1 MVLWMLIYLT
11 LAAVY
16 DWRDFQIPNWLNAA
30 GGVITITLCIWQ
42 GLDWSVMAAGIL
54 IPFFCCIGLFYLG
67 ALGGGDIKVLM
78 VCGIP
83 MGVSVIHLLIL
94 SFLWNGVTAVCILW
108 KHRSFRLRFSYLR
121 HYLSGCLREGRIAS
135 YENPDDE
142 SKYLHFT
149 YGIFLAYLTLIAG
162 GFL

>member
-1 MVLWMLIYLT
+1 MILWMLIYLT
-11 LAAVY
+11 LAVIY
-16 DWRDFQIPNWLNAA
+16 DWRDFRIPNWLNAA
-30 GGVITITLCIWQ
+30 GAVITVIICALQ
-42 GLDWSVMAAGIL
+42 RMEWSVMAVGVL
-54 IPFFCCIGLFYLG
+54 IPFMCCIGLFYLR

-83 MGVSVIHLLIL
+83 LGAAVIRFLIL
-94 SFLWNGVTAVCILW
+94 SFLWNGVIAVCVLW

-121 HYLSGCLREGRIAS
+121 HYLSGCLRDGQITS

-149 YGIFLAYLTLIAG
+149 YGIFLAYLTQIVG
-162 GFL
+162 GLL